1 MHRRFL
7 SSQFFFPLLFFLGD
21 SRFSGIGLLFRDR
34 TRHLQFIDP
43 ATLLISRFLVRFR
56 LSVNPFNSSIK
67 RCITHLCP
75 LFEKTDEICFYL
87 CSDFRFLFFCF
98 FGLFNLLRSRCLH
111 ESKNFFPNRL
121 FNLQSLLS
129 GQHIGGNQRIGSA
142 FHESNALPIYLF
154 FRLHRNFPTSI
165 FVLSHRQHGLTTLTF
180 YFKLLC
186 NRPCLNSG
194 NLERQLFGNALSLFP
209 VAGIH
214 LLLLRPLLD
223 QHIYLALGARL
234 QGLFFIKHI
243 IVESLFPH
251 IVRLGR
257 IVRNRSVFPALL
269 PGLYGWVF
277 P

>member
-1 MHRRFL
+1 MNAFR
-7 SSQFFFPLLFFLGD
+7 SQSFHIFHLLEHLFGIVKLLLIIQSIFHAQRSVTHIEQRLQALNLHLELFF
-21 SRFSGIGLLFRDR
+21 IC
-34 TRHLQFIDP
+34 
-43 ATLLISRFLVRFR
+43 TLI
-56 LSVNPFNSSIK
+56 
-67 RCITHLCP
+67 
-75 LFEKTDEICFYL
+75 
-87 CSDFRFLFFCF
+87 
-98 FGLFNLLRSRCLH
+98 
-111 ESKNFFPNRL
+111 NR
-121 FNLQSLLS
+121 Q
-129 GQHIGGNQRIGSA
+129 
-142 FHESNALPIYLF
+142 
-154 FRLHRNFPTSI
+154 
-165 FVLSHRQHGLTTLTF
+165 
-180 YFKLLC
+180 
-186 NRPCLNSG
+186 